1 MRVQHRAGAALLY
14 DPYMEQTFIGRFT
27 TMLAHD
33 SRILVD
39 REELI
44 RREFTLI
51 DPTRTHRD
59 PQRLTLDHR
68 TQIPT
73 SPEQPPA
80 PMKTPGDGGKP
91 GTELLKVVRHHG
103 KRCHKKAQN
112 AQTSKAFCYL

>member
-1 MRVQHRAGAALLY
+1 
-14 DPYMEQTFIGRFT
+14 
-27 TMLAHD
+27 MLAHD

-51 DPTRTHRD
+51 DPTGTHRD

-103 KRCHKKAQN
+103 KDATKRHKMHKRVKLFAICN
-112 AQTSKAFCYL
+112 YAKILLAPSRY